1 MAQVSSD
8 LRTIQVDLLI
18 FDAKNTHLK
27 LLGESFT
34 AANEPQKLSEMG
46 ESFLLRGVFD
56 DPSREPGTLKTKALQ
71 QASRVHR
78 NEARPP
84 LKEGDAPVKLTI
96 LYDGK
101 VVPIEYR
108 EGRAFVPE
116 AQEGQEVALRLTRNG
131 DRQRYAVV
139 LKVNGENT
147 LSRQRKPDLECRK
160 WVFDPDDPPMVV
172 EGFQTNDSKAQKFRV
187 MSPAESRRNE
197 VNYGADV
204 GTIVMTVFRE
214 ATGPEPTPDLTDE
227 TTYEKAVSLGDLPA
241 DEAAN
246 YHALK
251 AQLLEHANRGGGLLT
266 VGETIG
272 SGTQRVKFQAD
283 PIPVM
288 SVTVVYYHP
297 QR

>member
-1 MAQVSSD
+1 MLNRYLNWAVLLVVVCPGAVAAAENVEREMIRRAPDIVQTLQKRGYHNVGVLKFLVAKGKGNLSDNTGTLNLTLANRLEIALILKDNPRDPLGIIHRASTVAAATPGANHLKSEGRRKLFEPLYPLAWGKKQVKADAFLTGMAQVSSD

-116 AQEGQEVALRLTRNG
+116 
-131 DRQRYAVV
+131 
-139 LKVNGENT
+139 
-147 LSRQRKPDLECRK
+147 CRK
-160 WVFDPDDPPMVV
+160 
-172 EGFQTNDSKAQKFRV
+172 A
-187 MSPAESRRNE
+187 RRWPC
-197 VNYGADV
+197 A
-204 GTIVMTVFRE
+204 
-214 ATGPEPTPDLTDE
+214 
-227 TTYEKAVSLGDLPA
+227 
-241 DEAAN
+241 
-246 YHALK
+246 
-251 AQLLEHANRGGGLLT
+251 
-266 VGETIG
+266 
-272 SGTQRVKFQAD
+272 
-283 PIPVM
+283 
-288 SVTVVYYHP
+288 
-297 QR
+297 